1 MVNITKETRAN
12 LKAIYSVITYLEKFP
27 LPKIK
32 GLVTDHSIWLQKDTI
47 TPEMQILVDRS
58 LPVFGP
64 LLAAISA
71 QEIDKSGGSADVVSF
86 DEIFVTLPARVD
98 RIKTMVKNLMQGNN
112 AILVFLNLDKVNYY
126 YKGKQAEIVA
136 KLANLV
142 VKITATPVL
151 STVIPV
157 ATALKSDV
165 SGSYDIKH
173 KKFDEIK
180 DDRTNM
186 MPLIIDAKIMLI
198 RNFGALN
205 DNLWEN
211 LANVCNYF
219 PIADMNAEVHLA
231 TFLLKN
237 EYFIKGFQGTAIN
250 LIDVNFKFGNYIEVD
265 CRKCPVG
272 VHLFLASEIT
282 DVIPMNAQYI
292 KKGDR
297 IIFKSNT
304 VGSSTQGY
312 LMAIYDTDE
321 SVAEECQFKMKIDKK
336 KPQRKNI
343 IAPVVA
349 TPAPIVATAE
359 TLIVLPE
366 TKVVPPET
374 PIVPPEIAA

>member
-1 MVNITKETRAN
+1 MVNITKETRAK
-12 LKAIYSVITYLEKFP
+12 LKAIYSVLIYLEKFP
-27 LPKIK
+27 LPLIKI
-32 GLVTDHSIWLQKDTI
+32 LMANHAIWLQKGPI
-47 TPEMQILVDRS
+47 TAEMQILVDRT
-58 LPVFGP
+58 LPVFSP
-64 LLAAISA
+64 LDLAISTK
-71 QEIDKSGGSADVVSF
+71 EIDISGGSADVVSF

-98 RIKTMVKNLMQGNN
+98 RIKTMVKNLMQGNK

-126 YKGKQAEIVA
+126 YKGKQAEIVD
-136 KLANLV
+136 KLSNLV

-219 PIADMNAEVHLA
+219 PIADMNAEVHLQ

-237 EYFIKGFQGTAIN
+237 EYHIKGFQGTAIN
-250 LIDVNFKFGNYIEVD
+250 LIDVEFKFGNYIEVD
-265 CRKCPVG
+265 CRKCQVG
-272 VHLFLASEIT
+272 VHVFLASEIT

-297 IIFKSNT
+297 IIFKSDT

-321 SVAEECQFKMKIDKK
+321 AVAEECKFKMKIDKT
-336 KPQRKNI
+336 KPKRKNI

-349 TPAPIVATAE
+349 TPAPIVVVAKAPIIPIE
-359 TLIVLPE
+359 IP
-366 TKVVPPET
+366 VVPPET
-374 PIVPPEIAA
+374 PIIAPEIIE